1 MASPFDFLNAINDTK
16 KNLFEDPQSNKD
28 YSPFMVNRGLS
39 YFPDTVFLANEMNR
53 YPNAPKDCQFNFLL
67 NTVTRRKRFSK
78 WVKKDSESN
87 KLQLV
92 MKHYGYSSK
101 RAEEVLGLL
110 TADQLKEIEEKYYC
124 GGK

>member
-1 MASPFDFLNAINDTK
+1 MASPFDFINAINDTK
-16 KNLFEDPQSNKD
+16 KDLFEDPQANKD

-39 YFPDTVFLANEMNR
+39 YFHDTLFLANEMNTC
-53 YPNAPKDCQFNFLL
+53 PTIPKDWQFKFLL
-67 NTVTRRKRFSK
+67 NTVTRKKRFSK
-78 WVKKDSESN
+78 WVKKDSDSKN
-87 KLQLV
+87 LQLV

-110 TADQLKEIEEKYYC
+110 TANQLKEIEQKYYC